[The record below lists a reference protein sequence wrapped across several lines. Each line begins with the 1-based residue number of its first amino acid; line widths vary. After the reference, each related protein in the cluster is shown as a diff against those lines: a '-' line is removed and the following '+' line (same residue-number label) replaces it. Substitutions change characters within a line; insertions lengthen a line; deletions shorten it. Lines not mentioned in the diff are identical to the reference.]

1 MTKPTLDNLIAS
13 VQDLPSL
20 PMVVLELMRNLNDEV
35 SDTHLLAESIAQDQA
50 LSVKVLRLANSS
62 FYGMQRKVTTIQQA
76 VTILGFNSVRALVM
90 AAAIIDRYASNK
102 NSSLD
107 FQVFWRHS
115 IGTALCARA
124 LAKKL
129 VINQDLAFI
138 AGLLHD
144 VGRLVIV
151 THSPLHY
158 EAVIAYRA
166 KHDCYLFEAEQNVLG
181 FDHMMVGRVIM
192 EHWQFPPMILDAVEN
207 HHFPKQKKLDGLSAI
222 VNLADCIAHGLDLSG
237 DEHDMV
243 PPLSAAGWRALNIS
257 ETNLM
262 AVFRETEQQF
272 EEACMILV
280 SSDERA

>member
-1 MTKPTLDNLIAS
+1 MKKLTLANLIAS

-35 SDTHLLAESIAQDQA
+35 AGTHLLAESIAQDQA

-90 AAAIIDRYASNK
+90 AAAIIDRYAGNK

-115 IGTALCARA
+115 IGTALCAKA

-129 VINQDLAFI
+129 VVNQDLAFI

-144 VGRLVIV
+144 VGRLVII
-151 THSPLHY
+151 THSALHY

-207 HHFPKQKKLDGLSAI
+207 HHFPKQKKFGGLSAI

-237 DEHDMV
+237 DENDMV
-243 PPLSAAGWRALNIS
+243 PPLSETGWCALNIS

-262 AVFRETEQQF
+262 AVFSETEQQF

-280 SSDERA
+280 SPDERA